1 MDELLSHQLPHSLEA
16 EQAVLGAILIDARCL
31 PEVIEQLRPQ
41 DFFLRQNREVYE
53 AVRPRFCLWCTPTWL
68 WDNMGPNGYDTGHYQ
83 TVVVRGWMSSL
94 GCVERH
100 YRMMDGDQIIDL

>member
-1 MDELLSHQLPHSLEA
+1 MILGDLGYEA
-16 EQAVLGAILIDARCL
+16 G
-31 PEVIEQLRPQ
+31 EQLMSALPAAELKSDYVQMAHHGQRGVGQ
-41 DFFLRQNREVYE
+41 ALYE
-53 AVRPRFCLWCTPTWL
+53 LIAPTCCLWCTPSWL

-100 YRMMDGDQIIDL
+100 YRMMDGDQAIQLLGE